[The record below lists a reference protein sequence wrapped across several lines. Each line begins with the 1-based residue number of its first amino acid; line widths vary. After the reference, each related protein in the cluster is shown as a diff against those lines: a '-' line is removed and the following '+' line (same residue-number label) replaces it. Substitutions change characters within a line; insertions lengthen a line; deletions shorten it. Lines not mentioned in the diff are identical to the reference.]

1 MFKLFKKQKETLIYS
16 PARGKVVELDK
27 VPDEVFASRMI
38 GDGIAVLPEDGII
51 KAPCDGKIIQI
62 FPTNHAIGIS
72 SEEGLEILIHMGI
85 DTVELKGEGYERLIE
100 EEQVVKKGDPLIKM
114 DLELI
119 KEKGKAVITP
129 IIITNMEKVK
139 GFSLCNV
146 DEFIEDGVIMKIK
159 LK

>member
-1 MFKLFKKQKETLIYS
+1 MFKILKKQKDTLIYT

-38 GDGIAVLPEDGII
+38 GDGIAILPYDGII

-62 FPTNHAIGIS
+62 FPTNHAIGIKS
-72 SEEGLEILIHMGI
+72 KEGLEILIHMGI
-85 DTVELKGEGYERLIE
+85 DTVELKGEGYERLIQ

-119 KEKGKAVITP
+119 KEKGKEIITP

-139 GFSLCNV
+139 SLSYCNL
-146 DEFIEDGVIMKIK
+146 DKAIEDDVIMKIR